1 MPRKHLPKQYSVD
14 GSHDLQRD
22 SVTVNMTNAH
32 VVISDHEKSHV
43 QNKIFEELSQL
54 KPAELVEE
62 GRLADLKVLVR
73 DVGLNL
79 TGRLEDGATLLH
91 LAVEKNQLE
100 TAEYLMD
107 KGVDVNAV
115 NNKGKC

>member
-1 MPRKHLPKQYSVD
+1 MD
-14 GSHDLQRD
+14 GNHDLHRD

-32 VVISDHEKSHV
+32 VVIHDHEKSHV

-91 LAVEKNQLE
+91 LAVEKNHLE

-115 NNKGKC
+115 NNRGKC